1 MQDYNSSSPP
11 SLLPKWPL
19 KKDSEMPDFSMSRAC
34 SVSRTDYP
42 SCLAR
47 TSIKFP
53 FKNQL
58 TGTSSMK
65 TSLIITS
72 PTSQTE
78 CSVFAFSASTALLK
92 SSIVV
97 IYIYICLFYTGS
109 FFHSL
114 IKHLL
119 GSIVCPLYP
128 GSMISKISK
137 ILFLASRSSVLWK
150 WITNKFIYIYKLYLY
165 IYIKN
170 IILYMCVCIYI

>member
-1 MQDYNSSSPP
+1 MQDYNSSSTPLVYPP
-11 SLLPKWPL
+11 CCQNDLWKKIL
-19 KKDSEMPDFSMSRAC
+19 KCLTFLWAGPVLFL
-34 SVSRTDYP
+34 VSRTDYP

-58 TGTSSMK
+58 TRTSSMK
-65 TSLIITS
+65 PSLIITS

-97 IYIYICLFYTGS
+97 IYIYICLVYTGS

-137 ILFLASRSSVLWK
+137 VLFLASRSSVLWN
-150 WITNKFIYIYKLYLY
+150 WITNLY
-165 IYIKN
+165 I
-170 IILYMCVCIYI
+170 